1 MLTRKRKREIEY
13 QDSAQRALRLVRS
26 FQFVSPARRRWNI
39 LRNVMKRLQI
49 LRYWAG
55 ARSVYNF
62 RLPTDNSTT
71 LISPL
76 SNNKYFWAFE
86 NLLTWDY
93 RLEGNETMRYPRLAL
108 NMRPIRGA
116 PPTGRGIARLMPLP

>member
-13 QDSAQRALRLVRS
+13 QDSAQRAFRLVRS

-39 LRNVMKRLQI
+39 LRTIIKRIHI

-55 ARSVYNF
+55 VSSTGISRIWQRLDELLFPHHKNF
-62 RLPTDNSTT
+62 
-71 LISPL
+71 
-76 SNNKYFWAFE
+76 
-86 NLLTWDY
+86 
-93 RLEGNETMRYPRLAL
+93 AL
-108 NMRPIRGA
+108 KMRPIRGT